1 MPFQVRPSLPQD
13 APDVLRLSNLA
24 RGHQVTLEAFLEQ
37 EGKLEQAGEAERW
50 RVVALQEG
58 RTVGMAELRRFDY
71 IPPGW
76 LQLTL
81 AVDEG
86 ERGQGIGAEL
96 LRQAEAQA
104 AGAGAAGLSVSVL
117 DHDPASRAWG
127 ERRGYALHA
136 HRFANELDLSRAQQ
150 DPEWPD
156 GVTLRDMI
164 GAAPADWDRLEALY
178 GDLLGH
184 TPDLEGQPRWSPQK
198 LRAHARD
205 NPRLRPDWLLL
216 AADPQGQWL
225 GLCHGLP
232 ISTGIYNEFTGV
244 VPAARGLGLARALKL
259 ELIRRAQSAGVTL
272 MRTNNHS
279 ANAPMLAVNGRLGFE
294 RRAGSWELW
303 PTQELRRTRP

>member
-1 MPFQVRPSLPQD
+1 MPFQMRPYAPQD

-24 RGHQVTLEAFLEQ
+24 RGHQVTLEAFLGQEDRLEQ
-37 EGKLEQAGEAERW
+37 EGESERW
-50 RVVALQEG
+50 RVVALQGG
-58 RTVGMAELRRFDY
+58 RTVGMADLRRFDY

-76 LQLTL
+76 LQFTL

-86 ERGQGIGAEL
+86 ERGRGIGAEL
-96 LRQAEAQA
+96 LRQATAQA
-104 AGAGAAGLSVSVL
+104 AAAGAAGLSVSVL
-117 DHDPASRAWG
+117 DHDPVSRAWG
-127 ERRGYALHA
+127 ERRSYALHA
-136 HRFANELDLSRAQQ
+136 HRFASELDLSRAQP
-150 DPEWPD
+150 DPEWPE
-156 GVTLRDMI
+156 GVTLRDMT
-164 GAAPADWDRLEALY
+164 GATPADWDRLEALY
-178 GDLLGH
+178 SDLLSH

-259 ELIRRAQSAGVTL
+259 ELIRRAQSAGVPL

-303 PTQELRRTRP
+303 QTRP